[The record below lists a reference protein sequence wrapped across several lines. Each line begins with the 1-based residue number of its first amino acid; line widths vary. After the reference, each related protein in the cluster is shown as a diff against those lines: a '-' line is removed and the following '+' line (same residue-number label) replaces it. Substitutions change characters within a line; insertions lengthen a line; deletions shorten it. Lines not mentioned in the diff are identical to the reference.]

1 MTAKDFL
8 AANSL
13 LAERARLAIMAILA
27 AADEPVDFGSLLEKL
42 ELSKGNLS
50 SHVRKLEEAKLLRVH
65 KEFVDRKPR
74 TTFECT
80 ALGRRELRDY
90 LSRLEAMLSA
100 ARADSGGQ

>member
-1 MTAKDFL
+1 
-8 AANSL
+8 
-13 LAERARLAIMAILA
+13 
-27 AADEPVDFGSLLEKL
+27 
-42 ELSKGNLS
+42 
-50 SHVRKLEEAKLLRVH
+50 VRKLEEAKLLRVH